1 MIRWVLGG
9 SDSEEPS
16 HDPGLQA
23 ERTAMAWERTAL
35 GVAAVSALLLHD
47 TGASLLAKLPG
58 TLGLGVALLLLV
70 ATELRYAHT
79 VRQVGVGRSPAS
91 PTLVLA
97 MASSVTVLA
106 VLALAVILV

>member
-1 MIRWVLGG
+1 MMRWALGG
-9 SDSEEPS
+9 SDSQEPS

-47 TGASLLAKLPG
+47 TGGSLLAKLPG
-58 TLGLGVALLLLV
+58 TLGLSVALVLLV

-79 VRQVGVGRSPAS
+79 VRQVGIGQSPAS
-91 PTLVLA
+91 PALVLA
-97 MASSVTVLA
+97 LAISVTLLA
-106 VLALAVILV
+106 VLAVAVILV